1 MPSPLALDG
10 LGFLILLVYGLI
22 SSTPDY
28 GRVSSPSW
36 LATVWFLH
44 PVAPADAVSLV
55 CLYAPIVSGW
65 PIWLVL
71 GSCTAVDVALDMSGV
86 LLAEDF
92 FVYCGLFVAALCSLR
107 LPLFTWTVGDSSLAS
122 CRLFVAPLLAA
133 AGWPTPSFELA

>member
-28 GRVSSPSW
+28 GRVSSPFW

-65 PIWLVL
+65 LVL
-71 GSCTAVDVALDMSGV
+71 CSSSIAVDVALDMSGV
-86 LLAEDF
+86 LLVEDF

-107 LPLFTWTVGDSSLAS
+107 LPSFTWTVGDSSLAS
-122 CRLFVAPLLAA
+122 CRLFAAPLLAA

>member
-28 GRVSSPSW
+28 GRVSSPFW
-36 LATVWFLH
+36 LGNFGWVHCFDWAEWMFSLLLLY
-44 PVAPADAVSLV
+44 VACLV

-65 PIWLVL
+65 LVL
-71 GSCTAVDVALDMSGV
+71 CSSSIAVDVALDMSGV
-86 LLAEDF
+86 LLVEDF

-107 LPLFTWTVGDSSLAS
+107 LPSFTWTVGDSSLAS
-122 CRLFVAPLLAA
+122 CYCCI
-133 AGWPTPSFELA
+133 G

>member
-28 GRVSSPSW
+28 GRVSSPFW
-36 LATVWFLH
+36 LGNFGWVHCFDWAEWMFSLLLLY
-44 PVAPADAVSLV
+44 VACSS
-55 CLYAPIVSGW
+55 I
-65 PIWLVL
+65 
-71 GSCTAVDVALDMSGV
+71 AVDVALDMSGV
-86 LLAEDF
+86 LLVEDF

-107 LPLFTWTVGDSSLAS
+107 LPSFTWTVGDSSLAS
-122 CRLFVAPLLAA
+122 CYCCIGLFAAPLLAA